1 MAEGCSGTST
11 ALSDDRAGSA
21 FPVTTAPSGLV
32 AWHPTTFQV
41 CLRHLSHRQGNR
53 DLFLHPK
60 AAFQQDRGCRSAE
73 PQDFLA
79 ITWFSHFYF

>member
-1 MAEGCSGTST
+1 MAEACSGPSA
-11 ALSDDRAGSA
+11 ALSDYSA
-21 FPVTTAPSGLV
+21 DSACPVTAAPSGLV

-41 CLRHLSHRQGNR
+41 CLRHLSHTQGNR

-60 AAFQQDRGCRSAE
+60 AAFQRDRGHRSAE
-73 PQDFLA
+73 PQGLA